1 MANTRASMAALDG
14 ARQPVSGFDLRRR
27 VSRHALAARDAALVL
42 ATAALL
48 LLVAS

>member
-1 MANTRASMAALDG
+1 MAITRTSMAALDG

-27 VSRHALAARDAALVL
+27 VSRHALAFRDAALVA
-42 ATAALL
+42 ATVAIL